1 MSDFQVIE
9 NALKAT
15 SARHRLQRAWAA
27 LWKGLLAGG
36 AVWLI
41 VFGVYKVVPIPVVSL
56 TAAGIAAGVTVLRME
71 YKRPWEQGVEPSK
84 TFTLVLVVV

>member
-15 SARHRLQRAWAA
+15 SARHRLQRAWAG

-36 AVWLI
+36 LVWLV
-41 VFGVYKVVPIPVVSL
+41 VFSIYKLAPIPVVSL
-56 TAAGIAAGVTVLRME
+56 TAAGIAAGVT
-71 YKRPWEQGVEPSK
+71 
-84 TFTLVLVVV
+84 LVVFLALALFRRCLLYTSDAADE